1 MLKKSKMSVQQRKY
15 FVERITSTI
24 NKQILT
30 LRQANAADVFDV
42 SETHYNKYLKTLK
55 VSKTLKEHAELRKK
69 TDIAFAKLEAVYKEI
84 KNTVVDP
91 NADWRTTQD
100 VPGMWSGSNEEEY
113 HKAVRTQP
121 RSELGIT
128 EIDEGAFLDKV
139 ADEIPVEIKH
149 MEKKVKE
156 MLGKDLFDECLGRI
170 ESKSRAQALNKI
182 MEEMVQKGDIDDE
195 VAN

>member
-1 MLKKSKMSVQQRKY
+1 M
-15 FVERITSTI
+15 TDDT
-24 NKQILT
+24 KQIPL
-30 LRQANAADVFDV
+30 LIVLEYMKRVNNLL
-42 SETHYNKYLKTLK
+42 NKLIREDKFPAIL
-55 VSKTLKEHAELRKK
+55 
-69 TDIAFAKLEAVYKEI
+69 FAKYDNTFNDLLKMAQVMNFKYRDIVENNEELGKEAQAFVNNLDK
-84 KNTVVDP
+84 
-91 NADWRTTQD
+91 W
-100 VPGMWSGSNEEEY
+100 EEEY

-128 EIDEGAFLDKV
+128 EIDEGAFLNKV
-139 ADEIPVEIKH
+139 ADEIPAEIKH